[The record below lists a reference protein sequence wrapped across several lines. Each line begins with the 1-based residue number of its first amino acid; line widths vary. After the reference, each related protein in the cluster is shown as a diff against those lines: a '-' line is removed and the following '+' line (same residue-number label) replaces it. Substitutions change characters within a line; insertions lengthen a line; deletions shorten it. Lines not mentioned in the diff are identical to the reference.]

1 MSDTPTD
8 WTSWIITTAMA
19 GLTTMIGTVVF
30 LAKLIESKYVEEVK
44 RGNTEIAHLSE
55 KLDKQATAHAE
66 CMQLHHEAE
75 LRLAKLE
82 GQIQNK
88 VEK

>member
-1 MSDTPTD
+1 MTDTPTD
-8 WTSWIITTAMA
+8 WTSWIITTVMA

-30 LAKLIESKYVEEVK
+30 LAKLIESKYVEEQK
-44 RGNTEIAHLSE
+44 RGNAEIAHLSA
-55 KLDKQATAHAE
+55 KLEAQVAKHEE

-75 LRLAKLE
+75 VRLARLE